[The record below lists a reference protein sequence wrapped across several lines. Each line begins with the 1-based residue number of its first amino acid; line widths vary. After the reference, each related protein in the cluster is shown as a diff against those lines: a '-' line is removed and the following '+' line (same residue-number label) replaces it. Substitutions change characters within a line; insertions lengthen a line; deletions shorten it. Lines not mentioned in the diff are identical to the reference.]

1 MKKEKLNLKGLSLE
15 ELEEFVLE
23 TNEKKYKAKQLFI
36 WVYKKGE
43 TDFLKMTNL
52 SKEFRKRLKEN
63 FWISQMKKVKT
74 EKSKDGSTE
83 KFLFELED
91 KEKIESVLIREGKR
105 VTVCLSTQVGC
116 ALNCSFC
123 ATGKMGFKR
132 NLSAGEIVDQIIQIK
147 KYLSDRQSLDPY
159 GDVVKTLRAS
169 HKEKITHIVIMGM
182 GEPLLNY
189 KNTLKAI
196 KIIHSELGL
205 GFSVKKIT
213 LSTSGIV
220 PEIYKLAEEG
230 LKIKLSLSLNSP
242 FDQKRELLMPINK
255 KYPIKEILKAVKH
268 YAKKT
273 DQRITIEYV
282 LIKDINDSKEDALK
296 LSEIGRGIPCK
307 INLIAYNEV
316 EGLGFEKPDEKKV
329 TDFKDILYPRCP
341 AVTVRK
347 SKGEDIKAACG
358 QLKIT
363 S

>member
-1 MKKEKLNLKGLSLE
+1 MEKEKLNLKGLSLE
-15 ELEEFVLE
+15 ELEKFVLE
-23 TNEKKYKAKQLFI
+23 KNEKKYKAKQLFI

-43 TDFLKMTNL
+43 TDFLKMTDL

-74 EKSKDGSTE
+74 QKSKDGSTE

-105 VTVCLSTQVGC
+105 ATVCLSTQVGC
-116 ALNCSFC
+116 SLNCCFC

-147 KYLSDRQSLDPY
+147 KYLSDRQD
-159 GDVVKTLRAS
+159 AS

-189 KNTLKAI
+189 KNTIKAI

-205 GFSVKKIT
+205 GFSAKKIT

-220 PEIYKLAEEG
+220 PEIYKLAGEG

-242 FDQKRELLMPINK
+242 FDHKRELLMPINK

-273 DQRITIEYV
+273 EKRITIEYV

-296 LSEIGRGIPCK
+296 LSKIGQGIPCK
-307 INLIAYNEV
+307 INLIAYNEI
-316 EGLGFEKPDEKKV
+316 EGLRFEKPDEKKV
-329 TDFKDILYPRCP
+329 TDFRDILYPRSP